1 MFKSYFTLA
10 LRNLWKR
17 KTSTIIN
24 VLGLSVGLACCALVF
39 LFVQHELSFDKGF
52 DDADRIYRV
61 TSDFGKN
68 ASAPTVTWP
77 YATLLKN
84 DIPEIQQVS
93 RLDASKCTCIVQV
106 NGTGK
111 EPVATDNGYWTDPAF
126 FDIFSFHFSQG
137 NRTTAFSEP
146 NTIVLSQSFA
156 DKMFGGNAYVVGKT
170 IKTGGNIYTVSGVF
184 KKDFQNHFNA
194 DFFASNNSNGIRED
208 MAANTSWVVNPNF
221 YTYIKLKPNT
231 NLPHVLQEISAYTE
245 RHAGPDKKATGDY
258 MTNSLQ
264 ALKDIHLNSAQYYS
278 YMEVKQG
285 NIHYLYLLGSIALAI
300 LLLGCI
306 NYMNLSTAQALDR
319 AREVGVRRVLGA
331 AKSAIRYQFLI
342 ETVAVSLLGLIFA
355 AGLAFLA
362 LPLFNIVTG
371 QTLSFFAREN
381 ATLILWMAL
390 IALGTGLLAGTYP
403 AIHLSAF
410 RPVKVLKGKI
420 ADKQHTFSIRKILV
434 TTQFIVAS
442 GLVFAT
448 IVIWL
453 QFSYMR
459 NTKPGFD
466 QDQQLAIYEQT
477 PSAQVNTTSLIN
489 KLNASSIFKTV
500 TGASAP
506 LVSGDFNLYL
516 QGKTVHEQQNIMLDF
531 ADTNYVKALGLKLI
545 SGTNFTPI
553 AFTNTDMHQDM
564 EDNDIAP
571 QIIINE
577 NAAKAFNIDPYTAP
591 GKYVSRLHKGKIY
604 NYRVMGVIKDY
615 NFFSLHS
622 PIMPFGIMMAN
633 PKRYATVVAKFKGTD
648 AATAIKIAGKAWKE
662 LNPDAPFNY
671 GFMDKAFSWDYDQD
685 QHQQTM
691 LTACSVIAIFISC
704 LGLLG
709 LITYTLGQRAK
720 EIGIR
725 KVIGAGM
732 GNIVMLFYRQYFW
745 LVFIANVIAL
755 PIGWY
760 FMNNWLQAFAY
771 KINIS
776 WWIFA
781 ASLASGVLIAFC
793 TIAFKTARAAMANP
807 VESLRTAD

>member
-1 MFKSYFTLA
+1 MFKSYVILA

-17 KTSTIIN
+17 KISTIIN

-52 DDADRIYRV
+52 DNADRIYRV
-61 TSDFGKN
+61 TSDFGKGS
-68 ASAPTVTWP
+68 SAPTVTWP

-106 NGTGK
+106 NGAGK
-111 EPVATDNGYWTDPAF
+111 EPIATDDGYWTDPTF

-137 NRTTAFSEP
+137 NRATAFNEP

-156 DKMFGGNAYVVGKT
+156 DKMFGENAYVVGKT
-170 IKTGGNIYTVSGVF
+170 IKTGGNIYTISGVF

-208 MAANTSWVVNPNF
+208 MAANTSWVVNPNY
-221 YTYIKLKPNT
+221 YTYIELKPNSSEH
-231 NLPHVLQEISAYTE
+231 HVLAEITAYTE

-258 MTNSLQ
+258 MVNSLQ
-264 ALKDIHLNSAQYYS
+264 ALKDIHLHSAQYYS

-306 NYMNLSTAQALDR
+306 NYMNLSTAQAIDR

-331 AKSAIRYQFLI
+331 GKSAIRYQFLI
-342 ETVAVSLLGLIFA
+342 ETVAVSLLGLVLAI
-355 AGLAFLA
+355 GLALLV
-362 LPLFNIVTG
+362 LPLFNTVTG

-381 ATLILWMAL
+381 ATLTLWMAL
-390 IALGTGLLAGTYP
+390 IALCTGLLAGIYP
-403 AIHLSAF
+403 ALHLSAF

-420 ADKQHTFSIRKILV
+420 ADRQHTFSIRKVLV

-442 GLVFAT
+442 CLVFAT
-448 IVIWL
+448 IVIWQ

-459 NTKPGFD
+459 NIKPGFD
-466 QDQQLAIYEQT
+466 QDQELLIYEQS
-477 PSAQVNTTSLIN
+477 PSAQANTNALMNELSANTMFKSVGGGTGPLI
-489 KLNASSIFKTV
+489 
-500 TGASAP
+500 
-506 LVSGDFNLYL
+506 SGDFNLYL
-516 QGKTVHEQQNIMLDF
+516 QGKTVHEKQDIMLDF
-531 ADTNYVKALGLKLI
+531 VDTGYVKTLGLKFI
-545 SGTNFTPI
+545 SGSNFTPVT
-553 AFTNTDMHQDM
+553 FTNTDMHQDM
-564 EDNDIAP
+564 EKSDIAQ

-577 NAAKAFNIDPYTAP
+577 QAAKALGIDPYTAP
-591 GKYVSRLHKGKIY
+591 GKSLSRFYNGVVA
-604 NYRVMGVIKDY
+604 NYRIMGVLKDY
-615 NFFSLHS
+615 HIFSMHS
-622 PIMPFGIMMAN
+622 PIMAAGLVLAN
-633 PKRYATVVAKFKGTD
+633 PLRFTTIVAKIRGGNAS
-648 AATAIKIAGKAWKE
+648 AALSLVKKKWKQ
-662 LNPDAPFNY
+662 LNPDTPFNY
-671 GFMDKAFSWDYDQD
+671 GFMDKAFAYDYDQD

-725 KVIGAGM
+725 KVIGASV

-745 LVFIANVIAL
+745 MVFIANIVAL
-755 PIGWY
+755 PFGWY
-760 FMNNWLQAFAY
+760 IMKNWLQRFAY
-771 KINIS
+771 KIDVS
-776 WWIFA
+776 WWFFA
-781 ASLASGVLIAFC
+781 ASLASGVVIAFC
-793 TIAFKTARAAMANP
+793 TIAFKTVKAAMANP
-807 VESLRTAD
+807 VKSLRSE